1 MLTDEQRQK
10 AHEALERK
18 KAQDR
23 EKRLSMM
30 YHLSA
35 YFKLHFDKVLLP
47 YRILYNLEKQEHDK
61 TFLEVPPNPF
71 YPAPAMTMKTK
82 WKFPHYSGDY
92 AAIQERN
99 GYPDFRETMKE
110 ELEEYNRIVEAEKM
124 DISKWG
130 FYYAR
135 FLLPY
140 DLHSFSDFDWLGER
154 PQDEEEKELLK
165 NLKAACIEAQADC
178 KAHPEDYNLEPVP
191 RLESH
196 KQEYDVPYGY
206 I

>member
-1 MLTDEQRQK
+1 MMEDREIKLQ
-10 AHEALERK
+10 EAIDRK
-18 KAQDR
+18 KKQESAQ
-23 EKRLSMM
+23 RLSMM

-71 YPAPAMTMKTK
+71 YPAPAMTLKTK

-99 GYPDFRETMKE
+99 GYPNFSEAMKE

-140 DLHSFSDFDWLGER
+140 DLNSFSDFDWLGEN
-154 PQDEEEKELLK
+154 PKDEEEKELLK
-165 NLKAACIEAQADC
+165 NFKAACIEAQADC
-178 KAHPEDYNLEPVP
+178 KAHPDKYNMIPIERKEEDKNL
-191 RLESH
+191 
-196 KQEYDVPYGY
+196 YDVPYGY
-206 I
+206 L